1 MWLYSI
7 KSILGSN
14 DLEDN
19 SSILPASLKECF
31 KRPNFGPA
39 AIFLK
44 NIAFYSDNFVASG
57 DLELLI
63 CPTPV
68 LLPKPHINLFS
79 FVQRN
84 CLSQLCPCKCEL
96 QLWLILAP
104 DSVYLL
110 WACVLDPEL
119 LTNYE
124 DWDICSTNHPSS
136 DNNSPRHSP
145 VRICAGLKHCL
156 VTQSVLNTNELV
168 YCPVSCY
175 ASEM

>member
-7 KSILGSN
+7 KPIPGSN

-19 SSILPASLKECF
+19 SNILLASFEEYS

-39 AIFLK
+39 DIFLK
-44 NIAFYSDNFVASG
+44 NITFYSDNFVASG

-63 CPTPV
+63 CPTPA
-68 LLPKPHINLFS
+68 LLSKPYISLFS

-84 CLSQLCPCKCEL
+84 CLSQLCQCKCEL
-96 QLWLILAP
+96 QLWLILVP

-119 LTNYE
+119 LTDYK
-124 DWDICSTNHPSS
+124 DWDICSTNRCSTSHPPS
-136 DNNSPRHSP
+136 DNNSPTHSL

-156 VTQSVLNTNELV
+156 VTQ
-168 YCPVSCY
+168 
-175 ASEM
+175 

>member
-7 KSILGSN
+7 KPILGSN

-19 SSILPASLKECF
+19 SNILLASFKEYS

-39 AIFLK
+39 TIFLK

-63 CPTPV
+63 CTTPV
-68 LLPKPHINLFS
+68 LLPKPYINFFS

-84 CLSQLCPCKCEL
+84 CLSQLCLCKCEL

-119 LTNYE
+119 LSNYK
-124 DWDICSTNHPSS
+124 DWNICSTNHPSS
-136 DNNSPRHSP
+136 DNNSPAHSL

-156 VTQSVLNTNELV
+156 VTQ
-168 YCPVSCY
+168 
-175 ASEM
+175 